1 MHHQGSIKPSK
12 KQGTMSK
19 ILQEKSIWQKNHT
32 QVFRGWSYHM
42 PDIQNINMF
51 KEIKY
56 KIGKMIGEQR
66 IKRTVIYI

>member
-1 MHHQGSIKPSK
+1 
-12 KQGTMSK
+12 
-19 ILQEKSIWQKNHT
+19 
-32 QVFRGWSYHM
+32 M

-66 IKRTVIYI
+66 IKRTVIYIWKLELLKLKNNHILKTWCTY